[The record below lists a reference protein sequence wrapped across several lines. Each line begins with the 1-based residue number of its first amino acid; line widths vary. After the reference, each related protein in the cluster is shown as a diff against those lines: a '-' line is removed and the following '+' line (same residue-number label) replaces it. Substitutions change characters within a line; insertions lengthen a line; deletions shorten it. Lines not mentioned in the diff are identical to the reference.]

1 MAGDVVYADT
11 KHFPMFWEPSPVSV
25 MKAKYDAQ
33 KARPAYHNFSSST
46 PIIGTWVR
54 RTTHARHATR
64 PTYDTRIS
72 CGVVC
77 VHRSDGDLCS

>member
-54 RTTHARHATR
+54 RTTRDTTHIRHAH
-64 PTYDTRIS
+64 IV
-72 CGVVC
+72 CVCVCVVC
-77 VHRSDGDLCS
+77 ASV

>member
-54 RTTHARHATR
+54 RTTRRTTRH
-64 PTYDTRIS
+64 DTTHI
-72 CGVVC
+72 
-77 VHRSDGDLCS
+77 